1 MIPNASRFQIG
12 HLKLSTVL
20 TGELIMLT
28 ERVQSVLQQI
38 ETLNLDEK
46 QSLVEFITLQERKG
60 LAMQP
65 NGQSERHPERDIEAE
80 PEFNQE
86 LGWLREHRHE
96 YGGQYV
102 ALVGDNIVANG
113 LEPRAVLHSARNA
126 GYPSP
131 LVVRLEAPDELP
143 FGGW

>member
-1 MIPNASRFQIG
+1 
-12 HLKLSTVL
+12 
-20 TGELIMLT
+20 MLT

-46 QSLVEFITLQERKG
+46 QSLVEFITLQERKD
-60 LAMQP
+60 LKAQP
-65 NGQSERHPERDIEAE
+65 NGQAVGISENLADLQTTQD
-80 PEFNQE
+80 FDQE
-86 LGWLREHRHE
+86 LDWLRKHRHE

-102 ALVGDNIVANG
+102 ALVGDKIVANG
-113 LEPRAVLHSARNA
+113 LEPRTVLHSARNA

-131 LVVRLEAPDELP
+131 LIVRLEAPDELP

>member
-1 MIPNASRFQIG
+1 
-12 HLKLSTVL
+12 
-20 TGELIMLT
+20 MLT

-38 ETLNLDEK
+38 ETLNLNEK

-65 NGQSERHPERDIEAE
+65 NGQGEGHLAGDIEVE
-80 PEFNQE
+80 PEFNHE
-86 LGWLREHRHE
+86 LNWLREHRHE

-102 ALVGDNIVANG
+102 ALVGDKVVANG
-113 LEPRAVLHSARNA
+113 LEPRNVLHTARNA
-126 GYPSP
+126 GYSSP
-131 LVVRLEAPDELP
+131 LIVRIEASDELP

>member
-1 MIPNASRFQIG
+1 
-12 HLKLSTVL
+12 
-20 TGELIMLT
+20 MLT

-38 ETLNLDEK
+38 ETLNLNEK

-60 LAMQP
+60 LKMQP
-65 NGQSERHPERDIEAE
+65 NGQTADISENLSHLQTTQD
-80 PEFNQE
+80 FNQE
-86 LGWLREHRHE
+86 LDWLRKHRHE

-102 ALVGDNIVANG
+102 ALVGDKIVANG

-126 GYPSP
+126 GYSSP
-131 LVVRLEAPDELP
+131 LIVRIEAPDELS